1 MVVHLMITKEK
12 KMTKRQKIKI
22 TNAMLTGLKIVSTVF
37 VFVGLTLA
45 MSGNFHMEIYSL
57 SSVMI
62 GCFGYMI
69 HSFKTNDHMILL
81 ISVAGFTLA
90 GNLFL
95 ETPTAILIAEQY
107 GIALTEEKG
116 WFAQYGNVLV
126 SIIKELV

>member
-1 MVVHLMITKEK
+1 
-12 KMTKRQKIKI
+12 MTKKQKTII
-22 TNAMLTGLKIVSTVF
+22 TNAFLTTLKIVSTVF
-37 VFVGLTLA
+37 VFIGLTLA

-57 SSVMI
+57 SSIMI
-62 GCFGYMI
+62 GTFGYMI

-95 ETPTAILIAEQY
+95 DTPTAILIADQY

-116 WFAQYGNVLV
+116 WFAQYGNVIV

>member
-1 MVVHLMITKEK
+1 
-12 KMTKRQKIKI
+12 MTKRTKIKI

-45 MSGNFHMEIYSL
+45 MSGNLHMEIYSL
-57 SSVMI
+57 SAVMI
-62 GCFGYMI
+62 GCLGYMI

-90 GNLFL
+90 GDIFL
-95 ETPTAILIAEQY
+95 HTPTAILIAEQY
-107 GIALTEEKG
+107 GIALTEEQG
-116 WFAQYGNVLV
+116 WFAQYGNVLI

>member
-1 MVVHLMITKEK
+1 
-12 KMTKRQKIKI
+12 MTKRTKTKI

-57 SSVMI
+57 SAIMI
-62 GCFGYMI
+62 GCLGYMI

-95 ETPTAILIAEQY
+95 STPTAILIAEQY

>member
-1 MVVHLMITKEK
+1 
-12 KMTKRQKIKI
+12 MTKRTKTKI

-37 VFVGLTLA
+37 VFAGLTLA

-57 SSVMI
+57 STIMI
-62 GCFGYMI
+62 GCLGYMI

-95 ETPTAILIAEQY
+95 GTDTAILIADQY
-107 GIALTEEKG
+107 GIALTEEQG
-116 WFAQYGNVLV
+116 WFAKYGNVLV

>member
-1 MVVHLMITKEK
+1 
-12 KMTKRQKIKI
+12 MTKRQKTKI
-22 TNAMLTGLKIVSTVF
+22 TNAFLTGLKIISTVF